1 MYKKITM
8 RFNVSV
14 TDNSII
20 SLVDTQNNCTAVI
33 YSFGALLNEF
43 SINKNGEQI
52 NIIDGFTSGEDAK
65 THVTKGFQS
74 SKLSPFVCRMNNGEY
89 VFNNQSY
96 KIEKF
101 YLPPHAIH
109 GLLFDANFEI
119 ISTHANEHS
128 ASVGLRYLYQATDK
142 GYPFNFEM
150 LVNWK
155 LEANNNLSVITT
167 VFHHNKQAIPM
178 ADGWHPYFTL
188 NNSIDDCTLQFDSTE
203 QIEFDETL
211 IPTGKKIKD
220 ERFINSSSL
229 KGIELDNCFELAN
242 PGNSNCILKTKDLQ
256 LTIQPSAAYTYL
268 QIYTP
273 PHRKSIAIE
282 NLSAAPDC
290 FNNKIGLLLLEPE
303 KQVSFKTT
311 YSIKVL

>member
-1 MYKKITM
+1 
-8 RFNVSV
+8 
-14 TDNSII
+14 
-20 SLVDTQNNCTAVI
+20 
-33 YSFGALLNEF
+33 
-43 SINKNGEQI
+43 
-52 NIIDGFTSGEDAK
+52 
-65 THVTKGFQS
+65 
-74 SKLSPFVCRMNNGEY
+74 
-89 VFNNQSY
+89 
-96 KIEKF
+96 
-101 YLPPHAIH
+101 
-109 GLLFDANFEI
+109 
-119 ISTHANEHS
+119 
-128 ASVGLRYLYQATDK
+128 
-142 GYPFNFEM
+142 
-150 LVNWK
+150 
-155 LEANNNLSVITT
+155 
-167 VFHHNKQAIPM
+167 M